1 MTFSFHPAARREL
14 NEAVDYYEDC
24 QPGLGYEF
32 LEEVYATIARIL
44 HYPNAWSQISRRA
57 RRCLTKRF
65 PYGVIYQVKED
76 HIRIVA
82 VAHSHRRP
90 GYWLNRLDDEGGAEQ
105 GLCT

>member
-1 MTFSFHPAARREL
+1 VTFSFHPAARTEL

-32 LEEVYATIARIL
+32 AEEVYATIARVL
-44 HYPNAWSQISRRA
+44 QYPEGWSQLSRRA
-57 RRCLTKRF
+57 RRCLTQRF
-65 PYGVIYQVKED
+65 PYGVVYHVKDD

-90 GYWLNRLDDEGGAEQ
+90 GYWDTRIDAEE
-105 GLCT
+105 